1 MSEPEGNEKNHK
13 NMQSDQESLDL
24 SVLFESDH
32 NETDHKDMQ
41 SDQGSLY
48 LSALSEAE
56 CNRIDG
62 GKRESST
69 QKRYIQS
76 CHLWCDIL
84 DPKQA
89 EALAVY
95 GTDFYEGAAAI
106 TQNSYYEG
114 IGYYVGTVPDRRG
127 MISFAKLLLEN
138 ASIPYMESLP
148 YGVEVTER
156 RNDTKSWE
164 LYFNNNMHKQHFDV
178 IVRYKDQTVKKHTLD
193 LQPFEMKI
201 LEK

>member
-1 MSEPEGNEKNHK
+1 M
-13 NMQSDQESLDL
+13 
-24 SVLFESDH
+24 
-32 NETDHKDMQ
+32 
-41 SDQGSLY
+41 Y

-164 LYFNNNMHKQHFDV
+164 LYFNNTMHKQHFDV
-178 IVRYKDQTVKKHTLD
+178 IVRHKDQTVKKHTLD